1 MPNGRKQDP
10 GDPPSREL
18 TEDDIGDAPERI
30 DERMERRMNILDDFV
45 ERQRALWPMADKN
58 FKALAGVRTKTLT
71 LGGET
76 VRVQFNPDRIISSA
90 AKTDKASLSKRPC
103 FLCPAHRFP
112 EQIFLPVIT
121 DEARCYDILLN
132 PFPIFPQH
140 LVVALSEHRDQGV
153 LDRLPDLLFLTHFF
167 NDYTFFYNGP
177 SSGASAPDHHHFQA
191 CPEHLMP
198 IEQMVRSQRGTF
210 QPLARQGSATMYH
223 HEGFY
228 RGIFVIEY
236 PLAAT
241 GSDVVRLFHRLM
253 AKLPVE
259 EGESEPRINLVSFK
273 DGTRAYLAVI
283 LRKCHRSHHFYSSG
297 EDHLLMSPGCA
308 DMAGYFITPMEEDY
322 EKLNDRLL
330 AEMVDEITVP
340 PALEKQV
347 LETFERENSLLSVGI
362 LSAPTIRF
370 ELQDGRVRTAT
381 YQDGKIE
388 YEGRLHE
395 RLFFEAS
402 GGSTAS
408 FLPPFFTLYDVTIG
422 KQFHWEQNERQ
433 TFAGSLEII
442 VEDGQLTAVNH
453 LPVEDYLL
461 SVIAS
466 EMSAEAPLELLKA
479 HAVISRSWV
488 LRMKQGLSSSEGGM
502 LRADLPWERDY
513 EKWYGGGSHRFY
525 DVCAD
530 DHCQRYQGLTRLRGT
545 AMEKARLAVSQTA
558 GQVLA
563 YPAKRPEG
571 EKEICDTRFY
581 KCCGGH
587 TELFSTCWEE
597 EDKPYLASVED
608 PYCAQATPEILA
620 QVLNDYDVA
629 TRDWYQWEERYSR
642 EEISQLIAQKSGYT
656 IGTLQYIKP
665 LETGPSG
672 RHKRIALCGDQRSLI
687 VGKELEIRRL
697 LSLSHLKSSAFEVT
711 YEDADGKPVELKI
724 DEEGNLQTD
733 WSRIVL
739 RGKGWGHGVGL
750 CQIGAAVMASQGLD
764 YRQILAFYYPGS
776 RLA

>member
-1 MPNGRKQDP
+1 M
-10 GDPPSREL
+10 
-18 TEDDIGDAPERI
+18 
-30 DERMERRMNILDDFV
+30 
-45 ERQRALWPMADKN
+45 
-58 FKALAGVRTKTLT
+58 
-71 LGGET
+71 
-76 VRVQFNPDRIISSA
+76 
-90 AKTDKASLSKRPC
+90 
-103 FLCPAHRFP
+103 
-112 EQIFLPVIT
+112 
-121 DEARCYDILLN
+121 
-132 PFPIFPQH
+132 
-140 LVVALSEHRDQGV
+140 
-153 LDRLPDLLFLTHFF
+153 
-167 NDYTFFYNGP
+167 
-177 SSGASAPDHHHFQA
+177 
-191 CPEHLMP
+191 
-198 IEQMVRSQRGTF
+198 
-210 QPLARQGSATMYH
+210 
-223 HEGFY
+223 
-228 RGIFVIEY
+228 
-236 PLAAT
+236 
-241 GSDVVRLFHRLM
+241 
-253 AKLPVE
+253 
-259 EGESEPRINLVSFK
+259 
-273 DGTRAYLAVI
+273 
-283 LRKCHRSHHFYSSG
+283 
-297 EDHLLMSPGCA
+297 
-308 DMAGYFITPMEEDY
+308 
-322 EKLNDRLL
+322 
-330 AEMVDEITVP
+330 
-340 PALEKQV
+340 
-347 LETFERENSLLSVGI
+347 
-362 LSAPTIRF
+362 
-370 ELQDGRVRTAT
+370 
-381 YQDGKIE
+381 
-388 YEGRLHE
+388 
-395 RLFFEAS
+395 
-402 GGSTAS
+402 
-408 FLPPFFTLYDVTIG
+408 
-422 KQFHWEQNERQ
+422 
-433 TFAGSLEII
+433 
-442 VEDGQLTAVNH
+442 EDGQLTAVNH

-488 LRMKQGLSSSEGGM
+488 LRMKQGLSSSEGGT

-558 GQVLA
+558 GQVLV
-563 YPAKRPEG
+563 YPAKRPDG

-642 EEISQLIAQKSGYT
+642 EEISRLIAQKSGYT

-733 WSRIVL
+733 WSRLVL

-750 CQIGAAVMASQGLD
+750 CQIGAAVMASRGFD
-764 YRQILAFYYPGS
+764 YKQILAFYYPGS